1 MKYSISRFFVPLMV
15 VTAFA
20 MTACAQNENDSTRY
34 NAYQT
39 FDPAFDSHP
48 GNLIR
53 AGDGSP
59 GSQYWQNRADY
70 VIHASLD
77 TVNFRVSGTDEI
89 HYTNNSPQPLSYLWL
104 QLEQNLY
111 KKTSLGAKE
120 VPASGEEYGPT
131 DFTGGYDIKS
141 VEIKEDGA
149 WKPADYVITDTR
161 MQIRLSKALI
171 AKGGETDLRISY
183 SFEIPQNGVDI
194 MGRTDTK
201 NGWIFEVA
209 QWYPRMAV
217 YDDVLGWNNLPFL
230 GAGEFYLE
238 YGNFDV
244 YLTVPWNQIVVAS
257 GKLQNP
263 RQVLTPTEIKR
274 LRDAEN
280 SEKTIYIR
288 KPDEVDSPQTRPV
301 QHGTLTWHYKIEN
314 SRDFTWASSKAFVW
328 DAAGVDLPGMEHNT
342 TSAISPAYG
351 GPEQNKATQYGGHK
365 PLAMSVYP
373 VESIGKDSWSR
384 STEYLKFSMEFY
396 SKLWKFDYP
405 WTDAVTVAG
414 DVDGMEYPGIVFC
427 GMKSKNAELFGVTT
441 HEIGHTWFP
450 MVVGSDER
458 RYAWMDEGFNTFQNY
473 YSKETFNHGE
483 YAPAQTPVDE
493 IMGRYVQKNEQPIL
507 TYADRMKKGN
517 LGYLAYSKPAAGLFL
532 LREVILGH
540 DRFDYAFQ
548 TYVHRWAYKH
558 PKPKDFFRTMD
569 DASGSDLNWFWKG
582 WFYHDWKLDQAVT
595 NVSYEN
601 NDPKDGAVITL
612 VNKDKLV
619 MPVTLKIVMDGG
631 KTDTV
636 NLPFQIWEKTG
647 TFEVPY
653 DSHSRIDSVIVDPE
667 HMLPDV
673 DRSNNVW
680 P

>member
-1 MKYSISRFFVPLMV
+1 MKYSLSRLFIPFLVI
-15 VTAFA
+15 TAFA
-20 MTACAQNENDSTRY
+20 VTACAQNDNDSTRY

-39 FDPAFDSHP
+39 FDPTFDSHP

-53 AGDGSP
+53 AGDGAP
-59 GSQYWQNRADY
+59 GGKYWQNRADY
-70 VIHASLD
+70 TIHASLD
-77 TVNFRVSGTDEI
+77 TANFRVSGTEEI
-89 HYTNNSPQPLSYLWL
+89 RYTNNSPQALSYLWL

-120 VPASGEEYGPT
+120 VPATGEEYGPT
-131 DFTGGYDIKS
+131 DFTGGYDITS
-141 VEIKEDGA
+141 VEIKENGT
-149 WKPADYVITDTR
+149 WKPADYIITDTR
-161 MQIRLSKALI
+161 MQIRLSKALS
-171 AKGGETDLRISY
+171 AKGGETGLRISY

-257 GKLQNP
+257 GKLLNP
-263 RQVLTPTEIKR
+263 KQVLTPREIRR

-288 KPDEVDSPQTRPV
+288 KPDEVNDPQTRPV
-301 QHGTLTWHYKIEN
+301 HHGTLTWHYKIEN

-328 DAAGVDLPGMEHNT
+328 DAAGVDLPGVEHKT
-342 TSAISPAYG
+342 ASSVSPAYG
-351 GPEQNKATQYGGHK
+351 GPEKNQVAQYGGHK

-405 WTDAVTVAG
+405 WPDAVTVAG

-427 GMKSKNAELFGVTT
+427 GMKDKNAVLFGVTT

-483 YAPAQTPVDE
+483 YAPKQTPVDD
-493 IMGRYVQKNEQPIL
+493 IMGRYVQQNEQPIL

-517 LGYLAYSKPAAGLFL
+517 LGYLAYSKPSAGLFL

-540 DRFDYAFQ
+540 NRFDYAFQ
-548 TYVHRWAYKH
+548 TYIHRWAYKH

-595 NVSYEN
+595 NVSYKN
-601 NDPKDGAVITL
+601 NNPKDGAVITL

-619 MPVTLKIVMDGG
+619 MPVTLKIVMEGG
-631 KTDTV
+631 KTDTL

-653 DSHSRIDSVIVDPE
+653 DSHSRIDSVIVDPK

-673 DRSNNVW
+673 DRSNNIW